1 MHWGTARRTY
11 FSRLNRLSMV
21 TPVFISSVVLEDA
34 LGWAK
39 LVGWYT
45 RYCTCC
51 WARSDCV
58 AEKGSQSPFQGVQ
71 AFKLQLRN
79 PLLQNK
85 AQPLRA
91 TAQYTSWPAM
101 FVQQVDHPHGA
112 LLPSI
117 EPRCWCAISQVA
129 ASSNDPSSIR
139 AGPWGSE
146 VGMLVTKLEG
156 CRCIG
161 MAPAYLGHR

>member
-1 MHWGTARRTY
+1 MLDELSGSQQEDGAPDQQKGEHSVLHSTCLGGTPCALGHCMADIL
-11 FSRLNRLSMV
+11 SRLGRLSMV
-21 TPVFISSVVLEDA
+21 TPVLISSVVLEDA

-45 RYCTCC
+45 RYCTCF
-51 WARSDCV
+51 WARSDYV

-79 PLLQNK
+79 PLLQNR

-91 TAQYTSWPAM
+91 TAQYTSWPAI

-117 EPRCWCAISQVA
+117 EPRCWCAMCQVA
-129 ASSNDPSSIR
+129 ASSNDP
-139 AGPWGSE
+139 
-146 VGMLVTKLEG
+146 L
-156 CRCIG
+156 
-161 MAPAYLGHR
+161 